1 MWHYFIGWYETKVL
15 HKIDSNLNSMNT
27 YYLFILRERER
38 ERERDGGTFVK
49 QMIEA

>member
-15 HKIDSNLNSMNT
+15 HKIDINLNSMNT
-27 YYLFILRERER
+27 YYLFIER